1 MGGDPE
7 LEKFKTVIDL
17 RIYAAQ
23 QGYELDKKDSWAGS
37 AVMRHAN
44 DDKIVIKRDADGH
57 WVYFSVRSPD
67 GSDSGT
73 IIDFVKQRLGL
84 SLGAVRKELRAF
96 IGLPESALPTYPPLP
111 KVAKDRI
118 RVERAFARTRIAH
131 EHPYLEIERAIPS
144 VLLRSSRFAGRIR
157 IDGRGNAIFPHF
169 DADGLSGFEIK
180 NHGFTGFSTGGTKGL
195 WTSHYEDGDNRIV
208 FAESAI
214 DALSHAAVAP
224 CPQDQTRYAS
234 ISGKPN
240 PKQYE
245 LIQSHVAKMRPASA
259 VIAAFDADDGG
270 QELVEILR
278 TAVALTGRSDLR
290 FEIQTPEGGL
300 KDFNDVLRQRRGVVS
315 DHVPKQSLG

>member
-1 MGGDPE
+1 MSGDPE
-7 LEKFKTVIDL
+7 LEQFKTVIDL

-44 DDKIVIKRDADGH
+44 HDKIVIKGDADGH

-67 GSDSGT
+67 ASDAGT

-96 IGLPESALPTYPPLP
+96 LGLPESALPTYLPLP

-131 EHPYLEIERAIPS
+131 EHPYLENERAIPS
-144 VLLRSSRFAGRIR
+144 ELLRSSRFAGRIR

-180 NHGFTGFSTGGTKGL
+180 NLGFTGFSTGGSKGL
-195 WTSHYEDGDNRIV
+195 WTSHYEDRDNRIV

-214 DALSHAAVAP
+214 DALSHAVLRP
-224 CPQDQTRYAS
+224 DEQTRYAS

-240 PKQYE
+240 PKQHE
-245 LIQSHVAKMRPASA
+245 LIRSHVAKMSPASA
-259 VIAAFDADDGG
+259 VIAAFDADAGG

-278 TAVALTGRSDLR
+278 AALALTGRSDLR
-290 FEIQTPEGGL
+290 FEIQTPEGRL
-300 KDFNDVLRQRRGVVS
+300 KDFNDVLGQRRGIAI
-315 DHVPKQSLG
+315 DHEPKHSPA